1 MYIDSHSHW
10 SDPRYTPE
18 IVEALLKKSVGL
30 DISEF
35 MLGGV
40 DQADWQRQLELK
52 QMHPQNFHL
61 CFGLHP
67 YFVSKNSIIDCEM
80 ALDSLV
86 KMIDQAEALGE
97 TGLDFRDK
105 ILQSGGLSIDEGMA
119 HQIEFFENQIELAKV
134 YQKPMVL
141 HIVQAHEKALQIF
154 DMWGVPDRLGM
165 VHAFNGS
172 YETAIKYIDLGF
184 MISIGGAVTFDKN
197 QKLHQAAAQIPVEF
211 LLVESDSPDQAPQN
225 WMGLNDSS
233 SLWQVSEKIGQ
244 LRGMSAESVLEI
256 STGNFKKLF
265 TL

>member
-1 MYIDSHSHW
+1 MFIDSHSHW

-18 IVEALLKKSVGL
+18 IVESLLKKARGL
-30 DISEF
+30 DITEF

-40 DQADWQRQLELK
+40 DQADWQRQIELK
-52 QMHPQNFHL
+52 WMHPESFHL

-67 YFVSKNSIIDCEM
+67 YFVSKTSSLDCEM
-80 ALDSLV
+80 ALDDLV
-86 KMIDQAEALGE
+86 KVIDQSLGLGE

-105 ILQSGGLSIDEGMA
+105 ILESGGLSREEGMA
-119 HQIEFFENQIELAKV
+119 HQIDFFENQIELSKV

-154 DMWGVPDRLGM
+154 EMWGVPDRLGM

-172 YETAIKYIDLGF
+172 YETAKKYIDLGF
-184 MISIGGAVTFDKN
+184 MISLGGAVTFDKN
-197 QKLHQAAAQIPVEF
+197 QKLHQAAAQIPAEY

-225 WMGLNDSS
+225 WTGLNDSS
-233 SLWQVSEKIGQ
+233 SLWQIAEKIGN
-244 LRGMSAESVLEI
+244 LRGKSAEDILEI
-256 STGNFKKLF
+256 STQNFKKLF